1 MMIGHEPIF
10 VLSPP
15 RSGSTLLQRLLGSH
29 SKIFTHPEPHII
41 APLAHLGFY
50 NQVDRAPYDHINA
63 AKAFREFVDELPQGE
78 EDYLDAL
85 RAYAN
90 TLYQRVLPSP
100 DLHFLDKT
108 PENVRFW
115 PFLLKL
121 FPHARYI
128 VLTRHPAA
136 IMHSVATSFFGGD
149 YEAARVG
156 NQVLERFVPAIGT
169 LMRTADPRLCLVKYE
184 DLVQDPNTEVKRL
197 MDHLGLIYEE
207 SQIEYGKHSHITKSY
222 GDPFGVH
229 QHQKPV
235 TDSKERWVGTVQ
247 NDASARTALERSL
260 GGLSDEDLQAYG
272 YPRDELFEPLHRA
285 GHSSSAVIP
294 KGNLSYKLQRQVF
307 MALKNSAKQRLVY
320 KGLSQI
326 RYVCDVVL
334 RARDQEDEQSN

>member
-1 MMIGHEPIF
+1 MSAHQPIF

-63 AKAFREFVDELPQGE
+63 AKAFKEFVEELPRGE

-85 RAYAN
+85 RAYTN
-90 TLYQRVLPSP
+90 TLYQRVLPTP
-100 DLHFLDKT
+100 DQHFLDKT

-121 FPHARYI
+121 YPEARFI

-149 YEAARVG
+149 YEQARVG
-156 NQVLERFVPAIGT
+156 NQVIERFVPAIAS
-169 LMRTADPRLCLVKYE
+169 LNRTNDPRLCIVQYE
-184 DLVQDPNTEVKRL
+184 DLVQEPETQLKRL
-197 MDHLGLIYEE
+197 MDHLGLAYEAT
-207 SQIEYGKHSHITKSY
+207 QVEYGQHQHITKSY

-235 TDSKERWVGTVQ
+235 TDSKERWVQTVHT
-247 NDASARTALERSL
+247 DTAARQALERSL
-260 GGLSDEDLQAYG
+260 GTISDEDLKAYG
-272 YPRDELFEPLHRA
+272 YPREALFEPLKHA
-285 GHSSSAVIP
+285 DGNSTAVIP

-307 MALKNSAKQRLVY
+307 MALKNSAKQPLIY
-320 KGLSQI
+320 KGLSQL

-334 RARDQEDEQSN
+334 RARDQEDKQSN

>member
-1 MMIGHEPIF
+1 MSAHQPIF

-50 NQVDRAPYDHINA
+50 NQVERAPYDHINA
-63 AKAFREFVDELPQGE
+63 AKAFREFVDELPGGE

-90 TLYQRVLPSP
+90 TLYERVLPSP

-121 FPHARYI
+121 FPSARYI

-149 YEAARVG
+149 YEQARVG
-156 NQVLERFVPAIGT
+156 NQVLERFVPAIAS
-169 LMRTADPRLCLVKYE
+169 LVRTQDPRLCIVKYE
-184 DLVQDPNTEVKRL
+184 DLVQEPEAQIERL
-197 MDHLGLIYEE
+197 MRHLELGYEP
-207 SQIEYGKHSHITKSY
+207 SQIEYGQHQHITKSY

-235 TDSKERWVGTVQ
+235 TDSKERWVNTVHT
-247 NDASARTALERSL
+247 DASARQALERSL
-260 GGLSDEDLQAYG
+260 GGLSDEDLKSYG
-272 YPRDELFEPLHRA
+272 YPRETLFDALRNV
-285 GHSSSAVIP
+285 SSTSTAVIP

-307 MALKNSAKQRLVY
+307 MALKTSAKQPLVY
-320 KGLSQI
+320 KGLSQL

-334 RARDQEDEQSN
+334 RARDQEDKQSH